1 MPSKAIATS
10 PAIGRMLK
18 ERREALGLT
27 LRAVASLSGERGH
40 PIPYSTLARVEAGRL
55 DPGVRRLQQLLRLYD
70 LPSQVAGDLIDL
82 EDLAGAIP
90 FERDPAKL
98 KKRALAAWH
107 RGDVSEALACFLA
120 FRDRTART
128 GELRDMRH
136 EAIVSFAI
144 AASSL
149 GKHQLARHMLDALLL
164 ERPGPNVLVSLLVQQ
179 SVVWHALGSTEAALA
194 FLDRAAAHVPRQA
207 HKQKGWIH
215 HQRGLVA
222 LAAGDWRSS
231 RFQLGLAER
240 AYVRADAKH
249 DQALV
254 LISAARLGYESAR
267 AGAALKA
274 ARRAGRFAA
283 KHGFSRLRLF
293 ALLEESR
300 ALQLSGSFDAS
311 GRNLRRVLADPA
323 AASDHVVR
331 FHAHYYL
338 WKAEVARGN
347 KARADVLLRDAGAY
361 LSFVDS
367 SSPEAAE
374 VRRLLRV

>member
-179 SVVWHALGSTEAALA
+179 SVVWDALGSTEAALA
-194 FLDRAAAHVPRQA
+194 FLDRVRPTSRRVGSTISA
-207 HKQKGWIH
+207 GW
-215 HQRGLVA
+215 
-222 LAAGDWRSS
+222 WRSP
-231 RFQLGLAER
+231 RVIG
-240 AYVRADAKH
+240 
-249 DQALV
+249 
-254 LISAARLGYESAR
+254 
-267 AGAALKA
+267 
-274 ARRAGRFAA
+274 ARRA
-283 KHGFSRLRLF
+283 S
-293 ALLEESR
+293 S
-300 ALQLSGSFDAS
+300 SGSPS
-311 GRNLRRVLADPA
+311 GRTCGPMRSTIRR
-323 AASDHVVR
+323 
-331 FHAHYYL
+331 
-338 WKAEVARGN
+338 
-347 KARADVLLRDAGAY
+347 
-361 LSFVDS
+361 SF
-367 SSPEAAE
+367 
-374 VRRLLRV
+374 